1 MPPPPQKNLEDR
13 TEAIPATRST
23 AEAASRRRQN
33 PVSAPDKTT
42 TFFQNFGGTP
52 EKKLKFLEVPLVP
65 SKKMQ
70 ISLSKIGLSQGP

>member
-1 MPPPPQKNLEDR
+1 MPPPPQKNLKDR

-42 TFFQNFGGTP
+42 TFFQNLGGTP
-52 EKKLKFLEVPLVP
+52 KKNFKFLEVPLTP
-65 SKKMQ
+65 SKKMR
-70 ISLSKIGLSQGP
+70 ISLSNIGLSQEP